1 MTGQEYFIWTLAAL
15 IIAGVLQFL
24 LTRWWLGQSRKIDP
38 DICDQKHGA
47 LNERLEK
54 GDQQFGSIIL
64 GIERTDARFLAIVM
78 ILIRICNA
86 LNILLPKDQRIPC
99 DDLIDTLRKT

>member
-1 MTGQEYFIWTLAAL
+1 MSGQEYFGWTLGAL
-15 IIAGVLQFL
+15 VIAGVLQFL
-24 LTRWWLGQSRKIDP
+24 MTRWWLARSRKIDP
-38 DICDQKHGA
+38 EVCDQKHGA

-64 GIERTDARFLAIVM
+64 GIERMDARFLAIVM

>member
-1 MTGQEYFIWTLAAL
+1 MTGQEYFGWTLGAL
-15 IIAGVLQFL
+15 IIAGLAQL
-24 LTRWWLGQSRKIDP
+24 LFTRWWVLRSQKVDP
-38 DICDQKHGA
+38 ALCDQKHGA

-78 ILIRICNA
+78 ILIRICNV